1 MKKVLAALA
10 ASGVLIAGG
19 FVTSAVSAPTTAV
32 AQEAPDT
39 TDGTTDDVVRP
50 EKGAILDEVLADL
63 VTDGVIDSDQAT
75 KIKDA
80 LEAKHE
86 ELREQFGDRGQGFRG
101 HGGFRD
107 GVRPDMSGFLEDG
120 VIDADEL
127 AQLPDGHPL
136 TDPEGPAAEYLD
148 DGRLTAEEL
157 EELHAEFGE
166 RRGHGPRGFG
176 GPAVSEEASIDA

>member
-19 FVTSAVSAPTTAV
+19 FVTSAVSAPASAV
-32 AQEAPDT
+32 AQEAPDA

-63 VTDGVIDSDQAT
+63 VTDGVIDSDQAAQ
-75 KIKDA
+75 IKDA

-86 ELREQFGDRGQGFRG
+86 ELREQFGDRGPRHRG
-101 HGGFRD
+101 NRD
-107 GVRPDMSGFLEDG
+107 GDRLEMRSFLEDG

-148 DGRLTAEEL
+148 DGQLTAEEL
-157 EELHAEFGE
+157 EELHAEFGGH
-166 RRGHGPRGFG
+166 RGPGRGFG
-176 GPAVSEEASIDA
+176 GPAVGGEASIDA

>member
-19 FVTSAVSAPTTAV
+19 FVTSAVSAPNTAV
-32 AQEAPDT
+32 AQEAPE
-39 TDGTTDDVVRP
+39 TTDDTIRP
-50 EKGAILDEVLADL
+50 EKGAILDEVLDGL

-75 KIKDA
+75 KIKEA

-86 ELREQFGDRGQGFRG
+86 ELREQFGDRGPR
-101 HGGFRD
+101 HHGFRD
-107 GVRPDMSGFLEDG
+107 GNRLNVRGFLEDG

-136 TDPEGPAAEYLD
+136 TDPDGPAADYLD
-148 DGRLTAEEL
+148 DGQLTAEEL
-157 EELHAEFGE
+157 EELHAEFGG
-166 RRGHGPRGFG
+166 RRGPGPRGFG
-176 GPAVSEEASIDA
+176 GPAAGEEASSA

>member
-19 FVTSAVSAPTTAV
+19 FVTSAVSAPVAAD

-39 TDGTTDDVVRP
+39 TADTVRP
-50 EKGAILDEVLADL
+50 ERGAILDEVLADL
-63 VTDGVIDSDQAT
+63 VADGVIDGDQAT

-86 ELREQFGDRGQGFRG
+86 ELREQFGDRGPRAR
-101 HGGFRD
+101 GFRD
-107 GVRPDMSGFLEDG
+107 GARFEMRGFLEDG

-127 AQLPDGHPL
+127 AQLPEGHPL
-136 TDPEGPAAEYLD
+136 TDPDGPAAEYLD
-148 DGRLTAEEL
+148 DGKLTAEEL
-157 EELHAEFGE
+157 EELHANRGGH
-166 RRGHGPRGFG
+166 RGHGPRGFG
-176 GPAVSEEASIDA
+176 GPAVSEEDSASA

>member
-32 AQEAPDT
+32 AQEAPDA
-39 TDGTTDDVVRP
+39 TDDAVRP
-50 EKGAILDEVLADL
+50 ERGAILDEVLADL
-63 VTDGVIDSDQAT
+63 VTDGVIDTDQAT

-86 ELREQFGDRGQGFRG
+86 ELRGQFGDRGHGFRG

-107 GVRPDMSGFLEDG
+107 GVRPDMGGFLEDG

-127 AQLPDGHPL
+127 AQLPEGHPL

-157 EELHAEFGE
+157 EELHAAFGG
-166 RRGHGPRGFG
+166 RHGPGPRGFG
-176 GPAVSEEASIDA
+176 GPALGEEASIDA

>member
-19 FVTSAVSAPTTAV
+19 FVTSAVSAPGAAV

-39 TDGTTDDVVRP
+39 NDDVVRP
-50 EKGAILDEVLADL
+50 ERGAILDEVLADL
-63 VTDGVIDSDQAT
+63 VTDGVIDSNQAS
-75 KIKDA
+75 KIKEA

-86 ELREQFGDRGQGFRG
+86 ELREQFGDRGPRHHGFHDG
-101 HGGFRD
+101 HRL
-107 GVRPDMSGFLEDG
+107 DMRGFLEDG

-136 TDPEGPAAEYLD
+136 TDPDGPAAEYLD
-148 DGRLTAEEL
+148 DGQLTVEEL
-157 EELHAEFGE
+157 EELHAEFGG
-166 RRGHGPRGFG
+166 RRGPGPRTFG
-176 GPAVSEEASIDA
+176 GPAVGEEAAASA

>member
-19 FVTSAVSAPTTAV
+19 FVTSAVSSPTTAV

-39 TDGTTDDVVRP
+39 NEDVMRP
-50 EKGAILDEVLADL
+50 ERGAILDEVLAEL
-63 VTDGVIDSDQAT
+63 VADGVIDTDQAT

-86 ELREQFGDRGQGFRG
+86 ELREQFGDRGPRAHGFRG
-101 HGGFRD
+101 GNHLEMR
-107 GVRPDMSGFLEDG
+107 SFLEDG

-136 TDPEGPAAEYLD
+136 TDPDGPAADYLD
-148 DGRLTAEEL
+148 DDQLTAEEL
-157 EELHAEFGE
+157 EELHAEFGG

-176 GPAVSEEASIDA
+176 GPAVSEEAAAGA